1 MYNDIRRN
9 HSNTKKNI
17 KAIVVEKES
26 SCIRLQAVD
35 IVVTKDENP
44 EVATFFTSISV
55 YS

>member
-1 MYNDIRRN
+1 LYNDIRRN

-26 SCIRLQAVD
+26 SYTRLQVLD
-35 IVVTKDENP
+35 KVVTKDENP

-55 YS
+55 VS